1 MLPLP
6 ESRHCRRTRCAD
18 MLLVVFIGDTPRL
31 QDIAALKIIMR
42 GLEYFRGP
50 EDPCSHGR
58 GRWFES
64 SIAHSQN
71 STILIHKAFLKR
83 LLPIRGLSAAA
94 VGDLSRFQQRLQP

>member
-31 QDIAALKIIMR
+31 QDVAALKIIMR

-50 EDPCSHGR
+50 EDPCFTRQRSLVRIQHR
-58 GRWFES
+58 P
-64 SIAHSQN
+64 
-71 STILIHKAFLKR
+71 LLK
-83 LLPIRGLSAAA
+83 LYNPYS
-94 VGDLSRFQQRLQP
+94 